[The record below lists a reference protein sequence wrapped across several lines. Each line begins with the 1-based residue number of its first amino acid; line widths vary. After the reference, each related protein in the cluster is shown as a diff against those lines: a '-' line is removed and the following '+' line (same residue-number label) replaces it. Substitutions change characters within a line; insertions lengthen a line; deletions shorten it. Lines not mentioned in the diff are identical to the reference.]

1 MTVVLVLMWNYELG
15 IWHWGVIFI
24 SEKQN
29 ETDFRM
35 KQMSLS
41 DITTVK
47 TVLLL

>member
-1 MTVVLVLMWNYELG
+1 
-15 IWHWGVIFI
+15 
-24 SEKQN
+24 
-29 ETDFRM
+29 M